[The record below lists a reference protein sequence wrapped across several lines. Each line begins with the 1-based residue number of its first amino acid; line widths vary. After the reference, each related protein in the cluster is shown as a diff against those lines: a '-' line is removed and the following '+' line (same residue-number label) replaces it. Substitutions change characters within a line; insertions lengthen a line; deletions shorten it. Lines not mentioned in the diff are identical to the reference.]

1 MRGFSVVCFLFM
13 LHLAPAS
20 WGGDSEPL
28 PIGELSAT
36 PDSYHLKEVMLHGTV
51 QHLKTLDTY
60 TLPSGL
66 QCRGAYEF
74 MLEDETGAVEV
85 AVPGWCGKQLPRELQ
100 MANGGRVAVR
110 AEVHAPGVS
119 GYSLDMMGR
128 PLSPSESERHL
139 HAIAKTI
146 THLGQ

>member
-1 MRGFSVVCFLFM
+1 MRGLSIACLFCA
-13 LHLAPAS
+13 LLLAPVC
-20 WGGDSEPL
+20 WGEEAEPL

-66 QCRGAYEF
+66 QCQGAYVF

-85 AVPGWCGKQLPRELQ
+85 AVPGWCGKQLPREVQ
-100 MANGGRVAVR
+100 VANGDRVGVR